1 MRWGWGESEVPD
13 DLAGIRA
20 IVPFCYYT
28 WLRGKASVLFPATST
43 LHSMSKSLAESFL
56 ANIQAHRDERAYG
69 QRHGY
74 RMEWFTYGQVLEMA
88 LRFRRELATRGIG
101 KGERV
106 MLWGENCAEWVAV
119 FFGCALCGVVVVPM
133 DDGAS
138 PDFAAR
144 VSGQV
149 EAKLWVCSR
158 RHAAEHATVAAGV
171 PVVVLE
177 EVKIPAPSTSSGQ
190 ALSQRTRQERGT
202 LCESSTFPE
211 VAIGR
216 EDILQ
221 IVFTSGTTAE
231 PKGVVITHGNVLAN
245 IAPLEQEMRWYL
257 KYERWV
263 HPVRFLNLLPLSHV
277 FGQFLG
283 MFLPPLL
290 GGTVIFQ
297 EELKPSEIVST
308 IRRERISVL
317 VSVPRVL
324 QSLKQ
329 KIERDLEALHP
340 ESGGKI
346 EDFRRRFRESEGK
359 HFLHRWWIF
368 RSIRRQFGWKFWA
381 LICGGA
387 TLDAETEEFWGRL
400 GYAAIQ
406 GYGLTETTSLISVN
420 HPFKLG
426 KGSIGKVLP
435 GREVKLAED
444 GEILIRG
451 GGVAAGYWDGGRQQG
466 LVDGVTD
473 KEGWYRT
480 GDVGALDEAGN
491 LYFKGRKK
499 EVIVTPSGLNIYPE
513 DLEAALRLQPEVKD
527 CVVVGIERGGNAE
540 PCAVVILHDDGQDD
554 TSVGAVVERANQSLA
569 EFQRIRMWVLWP
581 QKDFPR
587 TSTQKPRRNLIA
599 EFAAGRVLRGG
610 REDVASDNPVMDLIG
625 RITGR
630 GSSGLTAD
638 AALDSD
644 LSSDLGL
651 SSLDRVELISALE
664 DRYQVDLSETR
675 PSAARTVGDVER
687 MLSGKSRPRAE
698 YHYPRWVL
706 RWPVTWLRW
715 LAHYFLTRPAMIL
728 LGWPRIEGREN
739 LRGCNG
745 PLLVVCN
752 HISDVDVGFVQ
763 AALPARLRNR
773 IATATRG
780 EDLEA
785 LHTPAP
791 GRGFFGSAY
800 DRTRWLLGVS
810 LLNLFPLPREAGFR
824 ESFAYA
830 GEAVDRGY
838 SVLVFPEGR
847 HTADGKMNPFRAGI
861 GLLANNLGSP
871 VLPLRIVGLFEV
883 KQAGRKF
890 ARPGEIQ
897 VRIGQPMIFA
907 AGSDPAQIAQDLQR
921 AVEAL

>member
-1 MRWGWGESEVPD
+1 M
-13 DLAGIRA
+13 
-20 IVPFCYYT
+20 
-28 WLRGKASVLFPATST
+28 
-43 LHSMSKSLAESFL
+43 AESLTEFFL
-56 ANIQAHRDERAYG
+56 ANFRAHRDERAYG
-69 QRHGY
+69 QRCGY

-88 LRFRRELATRGIG
+88 YRFAGELEARGIG

-106 MLWGENCAEWVAV
+106 MIWGENSAEWVAA
-119 FFGCALCGVVVVPM
+119 FFGCALRGVVVVPM

-138 PDFAAR
+138 GDFAAR

-158 RHAAEHATVAAGV
+158 RHAEQSGTVPAIA
-171 PVVVLE
+171 LE
-177 EVKIPAPSTSSGQ
+177 EVKIPV
-190 ALSQRTRQERGT
+190 LSQRTRQGRGT
-202 LCESSTFPE
+202 LATDGTSPHAQT
-211 VAIGR
+211 GR

-221 IVFTSGTTAE
+221 IVFTSGTTAK

-245 IAPLEQEMRWYL
+245 IAPLELQISRYL

-297 EELKPSEIVST
+297 EELKPSDIIST
-308 IRRERISVL
+308 IRRERVSVL

-329 KIERDLEALHP
+329 KIERDLED
-340 ESGGKI
+340 GGSEGKDTEGEKKI
-346 EDFRRRFRESEGK
+346 EDFRRRFRTSEGK
-359 HFLHRWWIF
+359 HFLRRWWIF
-368 RSIRRQFGWKFWA
+368 RSIRRQFGWKFLA
-381 LICGGA
+381 FICGGA
-387 TLDAETEEFWGRL
+387 SLDAETEQFWDRL

-435 GREVKLAED
+435 GREVKLADD

-451 GGVAAGYWDGGRQQG
+451 GGVAAGYWDKGGERGQES
-466 LVDGVTD
+466 VDRVTDVGEVTD
-473 KEGWYRT
+473 KDGWYRT

-499 EVIVTPSGLNIYPE
+499 EVIVTPGGLNIYPE
-513 DLEAALRLQPEVKD
+513 DLEAALRRQPEVKD
-527 CVVVGIERGGNAE
+527 CAVVGIERGGNAE
-540 PCAVVILHDDGQDD
+540 PCAVVILRDGAR
-554 TSVGAVVERANQSLA
+554 VAGVVERANQSLA
-569 EFQRIRMWVLWP
+569 EFQRMRMWVEWP
-581 QKDFPR
+581 QEDFPR
-587 TSTQKPRRNLIA
+587 TGTQKPRRNVIA
-599 EFAAGRVLRGG
+599 EFAAEQILRSGAK
-610 REDVASDNPVMDLIG
+610 DVAGVEASPVMELIG

-630 GSSGLTAD
+630 TIAGLKGDSGL
-638 AALDSD
+638 DSQ
-644 LSSDLGL
+644 LGL

-675 PSAARTVGDVER
+675 FSAARTVGDVER
-687 MLSGKSRPRAE
+687 MLRGEAGSRAE
-698 YHYPRWVL
+698 YHYPGWVL
-706 RWPVTWLRW
+706 RWPVTWFRW
-715 LAHYFLTRPAMIL
+715 LAHYLLMRPAMIA
-728 LGWPRIEGREN
+728 LGWPRIDGREN
-739 LRGCNG
+739 LRGWSG

-752 HISDVDVGFVQ
+752 HIADLDFAFVQ
-763 AALPARLRNR
+763 AALPARLRTR
-773 IATATRG
+773 IAIATRG
-780 EDLEA
+780 EALEA

-791 GRGFFGSAY
+791 SRSFFGRIY
-800 DRTRWLLGVS
+800 DRALWVLGVS

-824 ESFAYA
+824 KSFAYA
-830 GEAVDRGY
+830 GQAVDAGY

-847 HTADGKMNPFRAGI
+847 HAVDGKMCPFRAGI
-861 GLLANNLGSP
+861 GLLATNLGVP
-871 VLPLRIVGLFEV
+871 VLPMRIHGLFEL
-883 KQAGRKF
+883 KQAGKRF
-890 ARPGEIQ
+890 ALPGKIS
-897 VRIGQPMIFA
+897 VHIGEPMKFA
-907 AGSDPAQIAQDLQR
+907 AGSDPEQIARELQS